1 MKTFLFQTRKKKEK
15 RQIAIHLS
23 NTGSV
28 AYRGIHLDTPI
39 SLSLLPKKYVV
50 AIIDIENSNS
60 KKVTFLAELKTF
72 FCCTSKNRQS
82 QIDTNH
88 LPYFRLRQTQS
99 IHSVRQTR
107 KTVHYYPR
115 KSVQKKGALENLT
128 FTPRQSLHSQ
138 KRKKEMGKN
147 NSKLKPEVLNDLLKH
162 TEFTERELQ
171 EW

>member
-72 FCCTSKNRQS
+72 FLLHLKKSTESNR
-82 QIDTNH
+82 
-88 LPYFRLRQTQS
+88 Y
-99 IHSVRQTR
+99 
-107 KTVHYYPR
+107 
-115 KSVQKKGALENLT
+115 
-128 FTPRQSLHSQ
+128 
-138 KRKKEMGKN
+138 
-147 NSKLKPEVLNDLLKH
+147 
-162 TEFTERELQ
+162 
-171 EW
+171 